1 MTNYESILATIAS
14 TPSSGAATERDIKW
28 LTEAEVVGVSRD
40 HESRLEVFLS
50 GSPLRPAI
58 AAVKEAVEFH
68 TWHRSGGDP
77 LDANRLRVPALSHY
91 DQVVAF
97 ICTEL
102 LRNGADA
109 DLARAFARTEPI
121 IELSIEQLQMSSDA
135 VLGLAGE
142 LLLLDAL
149 CRNSDPDRV
158 DEIVNSWDGWH
169 RSSRDFSLNAVG
181 VEVKTT
187 RRDTSSHLMQGVHQV
202 ELADGEDGSAAET
215 CLVLV
220 SIGLRPAEAGDDS
233 FTIPQ
238 LVDRI
243 TARLADAARQ
253 DLADIFLAH
262 VSEYG
267 SWSGLGYD
275 HRFMSGDPTFAVPY
289 VTKFFRGYNMT
300 DPAIEVLRRDDIACR
315 HHVDVGS
322 VRFRVDLPLAVSA
335 GNPVQQPNQVARA
348 ILGFWARVSE
358 APGSR

>member
-14 TPSSGAATERDIKW
+14 TPSSDAATERDIKW
-28 LTEAEVVGVSRD
+28 LTAAEVVGVSRD
-40 HESRLEVFLS
+40 HEGRLEVFLS
-50 GSPLRPAI
+50 GPELAPSI
-58 AAVKEAVEFH
+58 AAVRDAIEFH

-109 DLARAFARTEPI
+109 DLTRAVTRTEPI

-149 CRNSDPDRV
+149 CRTDPDRL
-158 DEIVNSWDGWH
+158 DEIVNSWDGWQ
-169 RSSRDFSLNAVG
+169 RSARDFSINAVG

-187 RRDTSSHLMQGVHQV
+187 RRDTSSHMMQGVHQV
-202 ELADGEDGSAAET
+202 ELDDGEDGGVAET
-215 CLVLV
+215 GLILV
-220 SIGLRPAEAGDDS
+220 SIGLRPAESGDDS

-238 LVDRI
+238 LVERI
-243 TARLADAARQ
+243 SSRLKDAGRP
-253 DLADIFLAH
+253 DLAVTFLAH

-275 HRFMSGDPTFAVPY
+275 HRSMSDDPMFAMPY
-289 VTKFFRGYNMT
+289 VTKFVRGYDMR
-300 DPAIEVLRRDDIACR
+300 DPAVEVLRRDDIATH

-322 VRFRVDLPLAVSA
+322 VRFRVDLPRAVSA
-335 GNPVQQPNQVARA
+335 GNPVQQPNQVARS
-348 ILGFWARVSE
+348 ILG
-358 APGSR
+358 G

>member
-14 TPSSGAATERDIKW
+14 TPGSGAATERDIKW
-28 LTEAEVVGVSRD
+28 LTDAEVVGVARD
-40 HESRLEVFLS
+40 HESRLEVFLR
-50 GSPLRPAI
+50 GPALTPLI
-58 AAVKEAVEFH
+58 AAVRDAVEFH
-68 TWHRSGGDP
+68 TWHRRGGHP

-158 DEIVNSWDGWH
+158 DEIVNSWDGWQ
-169 RSSRDFSLNAVG
+169 RSTRDFSLNAVG

-187 RRDTSSHLMQGVHQV
+187 RRDTSSHMMQGVHQI
-202 ELADGEDGSAAET
+202 EPADGEDGGPAET
-215 CLVLV
+215 GLVLV

-238 LVDRI
+238 LVDRTI
-243 TARLADAARQ
+243 ARLVAAARQ
-253 DLADIFLAH
+253 DLAESFLAH
-262 VSEYG
+262 IAEYG
-267 SWSGLGYD
+267 AWSGLGYD
-275 HRFMSGDPTFAVPY
+275 HRSMSGDPTFVLPY
-289 VTKFFRGYNMT
+289 VTKFFRGYDMR
-300 DPAIEVLRRDDIACR
+300 DPAIEVLRRDDIASH
-315 HHVDVGS
+315 HHVDVSS
-322 VRFRVDLPLAVSA
+322 VRFRIDLPLAVSA
-335 GNPVQQPNQVARA
+335 GNPVQQPNQVARS
-348 ILGFWARVSE
+348 ILRA
-358 APGSR
+358 

>member
-1 MTNYESILATIAS
+1 MTSYEFILATIAS
-14 TPSSGAATERDIKW
+14 TPSSGAPAERDIKW
-28 LTEAEVVGVSRD
+28 LTGANVVGVSRD
-40 HESRLEVFLS
+40 HEGRLEVFLS
-50 GSPLRPAI
+50 GTELRPAI
-58 AAVKEAVEFH
+58 AAVRDAVEFH
-68 TWHRSGGDP
+68 TWHRTGGES
-77 LDANRLRVPALSHY
+77 LDANRLRLPALSHY

-109 DLARAFARTEPI
+109 DLGRAFARAEPI

-158 DEIVNSWDGWH
+158 DEIVNSWDGWR
-169 RSSRDFSLNAVG
+169 RSSRDFSLNSVG

-187 RRDTSSHLMQGVHQV
+187 RRDTSSHMMQGVHQV
-202 ELADGEDGSAAET
+202 ELADGEDGGATET
-215 CLVLV
+215 GLVLV

-238 LVDRI
+238 LVERI
-243 TARLADAARQ
+243 TARLVDPAHQ
-253 DLADIFLAH
+253 DLADDFLAH
-262 VSEYG
+262 VAEYG

-275 HRFMSGDPTFAVPY
+275 HRSMSGDPTFVLPY
-289 VTKFFRGYNMT
+289 VTKFFRGYNMA
-300 DPAIEVLRRDDIACR
+300 DPAIEVLRRDDIASH

-335 GNPVQQPNQVARA
+335 DNPVQQPNQVARA
-348 ILGFWARVSE
+348 ILGFKGRASE
-358 APGSR
+358 TSRSR